1 MSLVGVE
8 VIDHHTRALASKCQG
23 GGSADAATGAGDDGG
38 PAREHN
44 PLRGLLDSIV
54 SNPGNTDTALTPAFF
69 RCWWSGVFAKTPKR
83 KTEKEEKRE
92 TEAVVEKEVE

>member
-44 PLRGLLDSIV
+44 LLRGLLDSIV
-54 SNPGNTDTALTPAFF
+54 SNPGNTGRSVHTTRA
-69 RCWWSGVFAKTPKR
+69 RRIQSEEKTPHFIVLM
-83 KTEKEEKRE
+83 T
-92 TEAVVEKEVE
+92 